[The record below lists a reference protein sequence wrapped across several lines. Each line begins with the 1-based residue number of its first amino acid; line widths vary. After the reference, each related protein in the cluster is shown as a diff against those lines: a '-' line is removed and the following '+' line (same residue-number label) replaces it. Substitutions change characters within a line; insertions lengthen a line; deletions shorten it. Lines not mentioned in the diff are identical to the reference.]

1 MRSRKNFPTF
11 VAYAVI
17 SALVLGFMATQMGG
31 EFFFDRGYRVA
42 AVFATGSQLV
52 SGDEVDVNGLRVG
65 KVEWVSP
72 EQTGARVGMV
82 IHSQY
87 APIFG
92 DAHAVIK
99 GRNLLGETY
108 VELNRGKPAAAPMP
122 DGGTIAKENTLTPV
136 EIDQVLDTLDQGTR
150 DRLTL
155 LINSLGGALAGRG
168 GDLNQQ
174 GADLKVLAQSLS
186 TIAHTLATSQAHLDS
201 LITSLTKVL
210 QTLAAWHTQFRALIA
225 DWDQLMQ
232 TLAAHEQDLQ
242 GFFVNQDRVLAVF
255 DQALAGGNAQDL
267 HNALAEAPDSL
278 DSVNRYLDQSNL
290 VFPAIAQRTGD
301 ISALF
306 YELAS
311 VMSGTDGAG
320 HHAWRVYQVGGCT
333 SVSLPTPNLCPKLG
347 GVPGQLPGG
356 GLPVPTGGR

>member
-1 MRSRKNFPTF
+1 MRSKKNLPVF

-17 SALVLGFMATQMGG
+17 SALVLGFLAAQMGG
-31 EFFFDRGYRVA
+31 EFVFDRGYRVA

-65 KVEWVSP
+65 KVEWVTP
-72 EQTGARVGMV
+72 EQSGARVGML

-87 APIFG
+87 APVFG

-108 VELNRGKPAAAPMP
+108 VELNRGKPQAAPMP
-122 DGGTIAKENTLTPV
+122 DGGVIPRENTLTPV

-155 LINSLGGALAGRG
+155 LINSLGSALAGRG
-168 GDLNQQ
+168 ADLNQQ
-174 GADLKVLAQSLS
+174 AADLKVLAQALS
-186 TIAHTLATSQAHLDS
+186 TIAHTLASSQAHLDS
-201 LITSLTKVL
+201 LISSLTKVL
-210 QTLAAWHTQFRALIA
+210 QTLATWHTQFRALIT
-225 DWDQLMQ
+225 DWDQLMR

-242 GFFVNQDRVLAVF
+242 GFFRGQDRVLAVF
-255 DQALAGGNAQDL
+255 DQALAGSNAQDL
-267 HNALAEAPDSL
+267 HNAIAETPTTLANADH
-278 DSVNRYLDQSNL
+278 YLDQSNV
-290 VFPAIAQRTGD
+290 VFPSIAKKTGD
-301 ISALF
+301 ISSLF

-320 HHAWRVYQVGGCT
+320 HHQWRVYQVGGCT
-333 SVSLPTPNLCPKLG
+333 SVSLPTPNLCPTLG
-347 GVPGQLPGG
+347 GVTGKLPAGTLPAAPGG
-356 GLPVPTGGR
+356 R